1 MTRIRCTSM
10 ALCLV
15 LLLSLSAGH
24 TSGAT
29 TAPATPPKTTS
40 LDVQGTDV
48 RDVLRL
54 LAETGGVNIVAS
66 GEVQGTITVRLVD
79 VPWEQALDAV
89 LKLTGLAV
97 HLPIIWHDCHV
108 MLPIRYCHVMLPIA
122 LEGVLSVA
130 RILLIPTASFNSL
143 SCHSCARG
151 RCHLSILAHPD
162 VLRSSWDLCP
172 LPPRKMAAPSGA
184 TSEARVPDACSG
196 ES

>member
-15 LLLSLSAGH
+15 FLLSLRAGH

-89 LKLTGLAV
+89 LKLTGLAQERQGNV
-97 HLPIIWHDCHV
+97 ILVAPAERFRSARQERMQARQAESQTEPKITRMVPLNYANATQLKATLEKLLGACAS
-108 MLPIRYCHVMLPIA
+108 IA
-122 LEGVLSVA
+122 VDGRTNTLILSGTPACLRVWEGA
-130 RILLIPTASFNSL
+130 R
-143 SCHSCARG
+143 
-151 RCHLSILAHPD
+151 
-162 VLRSSWDLCP
+162 
-172 LPPRKMAAPSGA
+172 
-184 TSEARVPDACSG
+184 
-196 ES
+196 

>member
-15 LLLSLSAGH
+15 LLLSLSLRH

-29 TAPATPPKTTS
+29 TAPAPPPQTIS

-89 LKLTGLAV
+89 LKLTGLAQERQGNV
-97 HLPIIWHDCHV
+97 ILVAPAERFRSARQERMQARQAESQTEPKITRMVPLNYANATQLKATLGKLLGACAT
-108 MLPIRYCHVMLPIA
+108 IA
-122 LEGVLSVA
+122 VDGRTNTLILSGTSSCLRVWEGA
-130 RILLIPTASFNSL
+130 R
-143 SCHSCARG
+143 
-151 RCHLSILAHPD
+151 
-162 VLRSSWDLCP
+162 
-172 LPPRKMAAPSGA
+172 
-184 TSEARVPDACSG
+184 
-196 ES
+196 